1 MAKKEKKRKKK
12 NIKNAILRSV
22 IALFIVCGL
31 LIFMSCYFFGIYRE
45 SYYPKEVVDDTQI
58 EVMARKAVSGTYTEL
73 YDIAMALADNGNGV
87 MITPIGTRN
96 YFDYNGETLAKLST
110 SSGEGRITIAKGTG
124 NVVED
129 MKTHSKDYFNFIGSV
144 TPSYDEKV
152 SESGIINGY
161 QAAYTCG
168 RLSCGNFLDNEKFY
182 IVALE
187 YATTDSDR
195 LLLVYSTTKFKELG
209 RNLKVLEDIADLALQ
224 GAMKNTESP
233 DTEESKDKPVSE
245 KTEDEITSEDIGAIN
260 DYLEE
265 KYGTENAS
273 DIQNQ
278 TDTTVEPDKLPQGKP
293 MPDLELTEPDNA
305 DATAG
310 GDTETSKDT
319 AQGEDSALDG
329 NNETGN
335 ETIEADSPEEEIPIL
350 YQQEGNEQP

>member
-144 TPSYDEKV
+144 TPSYEEKV

-224 GAMKNTESP
+224 GAMKNVESQ

-265 KYGTENAS
+265 KYGTENSS
-273 DIQNQ
+273 DMQKQ
-278 TDTTVEPDKLPQGKP
+278 ADTTVEPDKLPQGKP
-293 MPDLELTEPDNA
+293 MPDLELTEPDNVGAPA
-305 DATAG
+305 D